1 MMARGAGAHY
11 HVAMSRFVLVFV
23 DGLGL
28 GDPDAPQNPLR
39 HPRLDLLANFLPR
52 GWRAPPEG
60 GRLEAVPVVRRRSPV
75 PLRGEVRATDASLG
89 LPGLPQSAT
98 GQTTLFTGEN
108 AARVLGRHLYGFPT
122 RTLQTMIMRGSVLK
136 RVVES
141 GRRAA
146 FVNAFRPL
154 FFTLGD
160 AVWKRRMSASTWA
173 NRAAGVPFRT
183 LDDIAAG
190 RAVYQDI
197 TNESLRRKGFDVPFL
212 RPETAGAALARISLG
227 LDLALF
233 EFFQTDKAGH
243 ARDEARATYELVKLE
258 RFLRALVGALDLERA
273 TVVVTSDHGN
283 IEDLGTKTHTHNPV
297 PTLVFGR
304 RAGTI
309 ASRLDRLEAFT
320 PVILEELG
328 GP

>member
-1 MMARGAGAHY
+1 MN
-11 HVAMSRFVLVFV
+11 RFVLVFV
-23 DGLGL
+23 DGVGL
-28 GDPDAPQNPLR
+28 GDPDAPDNPFR

-52 GWRAPPEG
+52 GWHAPPEG
-60 GRLEAVPVVRRRSPV
+60 GRLDLVPVVRRRSALPFG
-75 PLRGEVRATDASLG
+75 GEVQATDASLG

-108 AARVLGRHLYGFPT
+108 AAAVLDRHLYGFPT
-122 RTLQTMIMRGSVLK
+122 KTLQGILMRGSVLK
-136 RVVES
+136 RVREA
-141 GRRAA
+141 GGRAA

-154 FFTLGD
+154 FFELGEK
-160 AVWKRRMSASTWA
+160 VWEHRMSASTWA
-173 NRAAGVPFRT
+173 NRAAGAAFRT

-212 RPETAGAALARISLG
+212 LPETAGETLARTSGELEFT
-227 LDLALF
+227 LF

-243 ARDEARATYELVKLE
+243 ARDEGKAVYELVKLE
-258 RFLRALVGALDLERA
+258 RFLRALLRALDLGRT

-283 IEDLGTKTHTHNPV
+283 LEDLGRKTHTHNPV

-304 RAGTI
+304 RAADI
-309 ASRLDRLEAFT
+309 APRLDRLEAFT
-320 PVILEELG
+320 PVMLEEMG
-328 GP
+328 IAFASAG